1 MMMVKRSS
9 AFDPSVPEMKRPI
22 CSKYAAASR
31 GPVST
36 MGNGW
41 SRLAGSSSIPVRY
54 RISSAVPAPPG
65 NTTMPWARRTNA
77 SRRFSMS
84 GMIASCVTIGLGGSA
99 AMIPG
104 SVTPI

>member
-1 MMMVKRSS
+1 MMVVSRRSAS
-9 AFDPSVPEMKRPI
+9 LPKVLEMKRVI
-22 CSKYAAASR
+22 CSKYAAVAR

-36 MGNGW
+36 TGNGC
-41 SRLAGSSSIPVRY
+41 SRLAGSSRIPVRY

-65 NTTMPWARRTNA
+65 NTTMPCARRTNA

-84 GMIASCVTIGLGGSA
+84 GMIASWLTMGLGGSA

-104 SVTPI
+104 SVTPM